1 MARSSDGSRIPLATD
16 FNGGKQDVSD
26 AGGGADGS
34 EQLTHGLLTRAA
46 IMTLES
52 RISPRRAESGAVADY

>member
-1 MARSSDGSRIPLATD
+1 MATD
-16 FNGGKQDVSD
+16 FNGGKQDVGD

-34 EQLTHGLLTRAA
+34 ERLTHGLLTRAA

-52 RISPRRAESGAVADY
+52 RISPRRAESGAVAGC